1 MADPIVRTREDI
13 EADIAAARQ
22 RLADNVEGLINQVH
36 PKAIVAHTIADARTF
51 AEGSFE
57 QAKAQV
63 VDEQGFLRTERV
75 ALLAAAAG
83 GALTF
88 ILVVRSILKGR

>member
-1 MADPIVRTREDI
+1 MANPIVRTRDDI

-22 RLADNVEGLINQVH
+22 RLAGNVEGLINQVH
-36 PKAIVAHTIADARTF
+36 PKAIVANTVSDARTF
-51 AEGSFE
+51 AQGTFD

-63 VDEQGFLRTERV
+63 VDDRGNLRTERI

-88 ILVVRSILKGR
+88 VLVVRSILKGR

>member
-1 MADPIVRTREDI
+1 MADPIVRTRGDI

-22 RLADNVEGLINQVH
+22 RLAGNVEDLINQVH
-36 PKAIVAHTIADARTF
+36 PKAIVANTVADARAF
-51 AEGSFE
+51 VQGSLE

-63 VDEQGFLRTERV
+63 VDEHGSVRTEKV

-88 ILVVRSILKGR
+88 VLVVRSILKGR